1 MKFYLQYHIKND
13 DGNIIEK
20 KSFNGEKDAIV
31 PCLETMIDCI
41 NSRIT
46 YYDKLFEEIWPQ
58 TQKEIEQM
66 MDDVLAG
73 KPMSKK
79 LKDFLNLISKCPE
92 GSDSKTG

>member
-46 YYDKLFEEIWPQ
+46 YYDKLF
-58 TQKEIEQM
+58 
-66 MDDVLAG
+66 
-73 KPMSKK
+73 
-79 LKDFLNLISKCPE
+79 
-92 GSDSKTG
+92 